1 MKKYISIAL
10 VFLAAACNT
19 IEQPQTDTSDAVI
32 YIQATGEENLT
43 KGSVD
48 GDDATFTWNTGDRIA
63 VYTKSGYV
71 ISRALSSAD
80 DGEASANFPFSSTGN
95 YALVQADREDFAI
108 FPASLVWDGNA
119 IRTSSATNHDAD
131 NLTLTLPARYELSQ
145 VQNNVSPTPMIATNV
160 ENGALA
166 FKALCPLLRLTVNNI
181 PKQTKRIEFDFNG
194 KKVQG
199 EFTLTGI
206 DMSAPV
212 NYPAI
217 ETTAASDDNDIITVS
232 MAGNT
237 TWHDYLIFNLPVPAG
252 TYGDI
257 TITAYDA
264 TSGGN
269 AVLKLTKALKVSG
282 AAWEPTRKSSGKMTA
297 SLPVFSLHV
306 DPMTGHATKGTF
318 APGNLVLTV
327 SNLSEGVP
335 ATVAWSFANNQY
347 DIVGANGANMSINGN
362 GTFSSAGSMD
372 LFGWVGES
380 STVLTGELSQ
390 YGVSSSRIGSDYGN
404 LSTDVLMRDWSN
416 VLTSGDWTTP
426 TLKDYYDL
434 FKTRAGYSDKFGYA
448 VVRNVK
454 GLIILPDVFYD
465 PLTNEV
471 GGASSFVPTSI
482 ATVEYSGVD
491 GGWELN
497 HYNNEA
503 SWNAMEA
510 AGAVFLPVSGFRTW
524 SGDASAVNDL
534 EKYGYYWT
542 STVYN
547 NTMANKLSFGRSG
560 GVFADSG
567 SGTRCNAFAVRLV
580 CYLE

>member
-1 MKKYISIAL
+1 MCL
-10 VFLAAACNT
+10 MVACNT
-19 IEQPQTDTSDAVI
+19 LENPIPETSDAVV
-32 YIQATGEENLT
+32 YIKADSEEDIT

-108 FPASLVWDGNA
+108 FPTSLVWDGNA
-119 IRTSSATNHDAD
+119 IRTSSATNHDAA

-199 EFTLTGI
+199 EFTLTDVVPG
-206 DMSAPV
+206 
-212 NYPAI
+212 
-217 ETTAASDDNDIITVS
+217 TTAITTSATAGTDDIITVT

-297 SLPVFSLHV
+297 TLPVFSV
-306 DPMTGHATKGTF
+306 ADGKKVTF
-318 APGNLVLTV
+318 APGNLYTDGEGNLHMGSTYYDHIYAFSSNGDYANADTYKAINRTHFNYNETYYLMNKESLDKTKAYTDRDAAYSLTRNDIGGGNGQSWRVPTRADWCTLTTGDDPGSDRSGAKVRNGSSDTYTDGWKFIKVLV
-327 SNLSEGVP
+327 SG
-335 ATVAWSFANNQY
+335 
-347 DIVGANGANMSINGN
+347 MSGN
-362 GTFSSAGSMD
+362 GTTVSPDEGTTISALASDATGPSTNYQAGLLLFPDNEEITGIFGSLGTQND
-372 LFGWVGES
+372 INANSNFTTITKTNLDALIDAGCAFLPAVGRLDS
-380 STVLTGELSQ
+380 V
-390 YGVSSSRIGSDYGN
+390 
-404 LSTDVLMRDWSN
+404 
-416 VLTSGDWTTP
+416 
-426 TLKDYYDL
+426 
-434 FKTRAGYSDKFGYA
+434 FGY
-448 VVRNVK
+448 
-454 GLIILPDVFYD
+454 
-465 PLTNEV
+465 V
-471 GGASSFVPTSI
+471 GIEG
-482 ATVEYSGVD
+482 Y
-491 GGWELN
+491 
-497 HYNNEA
+497 Y
-503 SWNAMEA
+503 
-510 AGAVFLPVSGFRTW
+510 W
-524 SGDASAVNDL
+524 SCSRASAVAGCSLVFFDGNKGVRP
-534 EKYGYYWT
+534 KYEMPT
-542 STVYN
+542 P
-547 NTMANKLSFGRSG
+547 NKSKVFRS
-560 GVFADSG
+560 
-567 SGTRCNAFAVRLV
+567 VRLI
-580 CYLE
+580 CDLN